1 MHKEQEIQI
10 KAVLQE
16 NLNISIENK
25 PSTNNTDEGDCYGQ
39 VSIAETVYY
48 KRRYTTNQ

>member
-1 MHKEQEIQI
+1 MHKEQEMQI

-16 NLNISIENK
+16 NLNICIENK

-39 VSIAETVYY
+39 VPSGNGILQA
-48 KRRYTTNQ
+48 